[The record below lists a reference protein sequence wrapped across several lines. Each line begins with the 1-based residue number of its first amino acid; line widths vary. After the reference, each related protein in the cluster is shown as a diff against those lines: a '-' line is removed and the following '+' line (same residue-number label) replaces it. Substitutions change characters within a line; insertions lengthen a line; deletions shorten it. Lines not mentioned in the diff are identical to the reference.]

1 MVLQRIVAP
10 GGLGLMFGALLAI
23 VTSRGAAALLYGV
36 VPSDP
41 VALGSALI
49 AATLAALLASAYP
62 AFKAARIN
70 PVSTL
75 KSE

>member
-1 MVLQRIVAP
+1 
-10 GGLGLMFGALLAI
+10 
-23 VTSRGAAALLYGV
+23 
-36 VPSDP
+36 
-41 VALGSALI
+41 LI